1 MRMDSNN
8 NNNNNMADG
17 VCSSIAEDDD
27 DDDDDDDECPTHYLF
42 GLGRE
47 KQSIRSF
54 IPEAGN

>member
-1 MRMDSNN
+1 
-8 NNNNNMADG
+8 MADG